1 MNVLLD
7 TNIILD
13 VLLKRSPFYIEA
25 LKIFELAEAGKING
39 FISATA
45 FTDIYYLVRK
55 AVGNKDAQKILRQLT
70 TIFTILAVAEPEIF
84 GALDL
89 QWRDFEDA
97 VQYAAAFDAQM
108 DGIIS
113 RNKQDYQDSKV
124 PLYEPAEFLQK
135 ITK

>member
-1 MNVLLD
+1 MNILLD

-25 LKIFELAEAGKING
+25 LKIFELAEADKING

-55 AVGNKDAQKILRQLT
+55 VVGNKNVQKILRQLT
-70 TIFTILAVAEPEIF
+70 AIFTILAVAEPEILN
-84 GALDL
+84 ALDL
-89 QWRDFEDA
+89 QWKDFEDA
-97 VQYAAAFDAQM
+97 VQYTTALGAQM
-108 DGIIS
+108 DGIVS
-113 RNKQDYQDSKV
+113 RNKQDYPDSKV

-135 ITK
+135 IIE

>member
-1 MNVLLD
+1 MNILLD
-7 TNIILD
+7 TNIVLD

-55 AVGNKDAQKILRQLT
+55 AVGNKNVQKILRQLT
-70 TIFTILAVAEPEIF
+70 TIFTILAVSEPEILH
-84 GALDL
+84 ALDL
-89 QWRDFEDA
+89 QWKDFEDA
-97 VQYAAAFDAQM
+97 VQYTIALSAQM
-108 DGIIS
+108 DGIVS
-113 RNKQDYQDSKV
+113 RNKQDYRDSKV

-135 ITK
+135 ITE

>member
-1 MNVLLD
+1 MNILLD

-55 AVGNKDAQKILRQLT
+55 AVGNNNTQKILRQLT
-70 TIFTILAVAEPEIF
+70 TIFTILAVAEPEILN
-84 GALDL
+84 ALDL
-89 QWRDFEDA
+89 QWKDFEDA
-97 VQYAAAFDAQM
+97 VQYTTALGAQM
-108 DGIIS
+108 AGVVS
-113 RNKQDYQDSKV
+113 RNKQDYQDNKV
-124 PLYEPAEFLQK
+124 QLYEPAEFLQK
-135 ITK
+135 IRG